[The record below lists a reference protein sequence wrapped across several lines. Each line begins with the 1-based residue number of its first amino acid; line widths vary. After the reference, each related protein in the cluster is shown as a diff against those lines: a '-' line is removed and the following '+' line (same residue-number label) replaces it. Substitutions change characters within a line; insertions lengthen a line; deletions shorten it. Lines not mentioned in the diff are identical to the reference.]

1 MTSFADSPSA
11 RCSATGAPPRS
22 LPSRMSVASGG
33 RTLTSTSR
41 VAGGAEATA
50 TGTGAVEGA
59 GAGTGTGAAVAAGN
73 AGADT
78 ASVCAVLLVV
88 RAMTMTPMVPTMV
101 PTAAMTA

>member
-33 RTLTSTSR
+33 RTLTSTSG

-50 TGTGAVEGA
+50 TGTGEGA
-59 GAGTGTGAAVAAGN
+59 GAGTGAGAAVAAGN